1 MPYLHWE
8 TSARRARMAK
18 AVKAIL
24 KEEENKNPK
33 SKYRTTRSATLRQGI
48 DKKWKNLFQTK
59 EQKHREIASKMMEP
73 TTQ

>member
-24 KEEENKNPK
+24 KEEEAKNAK
-33 SKYRTTRSATLRQGI
+33 SKYRTKRSATLRQDI
-48 DKKWKNLFQTK
+48 DKKYKNLFQTQ
-59 EQKHREIASKMMEP
+59 EQKHREMASKMMKK
-73 TTQ
+73 TSQ